1 MKKMRVFIA
10 LGTRP
15 EAIKLAPLILC
26 CRATGY
32 VDVTVCNTGQHKSLA
47 RDMLNAFGIEADVD
61 LDVMRPGQTL
71 TEITTNIL
79 KAIEV
84 PLKDR
89 EPDWVVVQGDTTTS
103 FTAALAAFYQKIPV
117 AHVEAGLRT
126 GDRYSPW
133 PEEINR
139 RLNSALATAHFAPTE
154 RSRLNLIAEGISPE
168 LITVTGNTGIDALLQ
183 AARIL
188 DEDAGR
194 NEAVIRELVA
204 RGLTF
209 LSTGD
214 QAKNVVVVTAHR
226 RENFGEGIESI
237 CKVIVALAKRYPNLK
252 FVFPVHPN
260 PEVTGPVDRIV
271 RTAGCANIFLIEP
284 LDYFPFTYLLKSAR
298 LVLSDSGGIQ
308 EEAVS
313 LGKRLVILREATERV
328 ELVGQSDVWIVGTDQ
343 RLIVDAVDAA
353 LNKTSDC
360 KRLDIFGDGHASQ
373 RIVNA
378 LDASR

>member
-1 MKKMRVFIA
+1 MKLFFV

-26 CRATGY
+26 CRAAGHI
-32 VDVTVCNTGQHKSLA
+32 DVTVCNTGQHKSLA
-47 RDMLNAFGIEADVD
+47 RDMLSAFGIEADVN

-79 KAIEV
+79 RSIEG
-84 PLKDR
+84 PLKDKR
-89 EPDWVVVQGDTTTS
+89 PDWVVVQGDTTTS

-154 RSRLNLIAEGISPE
+154 RSRLNLVAESVSSDQIS
-168 LITVTGNTGIDALLQ
+168 VTGNTGIDALLQ
-183 AARIL
+183 AAKIL
-188 DEDAGR
+188 DEDAGKSD
-194 NEAVIRELVA
+194 AVIRDLVA
-204 RGLTF
+204 SGLTF
-209 LSTGD
+209 LSAERR
-214 QAKNVVVVTAHR
+214 AKDVVIVTAHR
-226 RENFGEGIESI
+226 RENFGAGIESI
-237 CKVIVALAKRYPNLK
+237 CRSIVALAERYPQLK

-260 PEVTGPVDRIV
+260 PEVTEPVDHIIRA
-271 RTAGCANIFLIEP
+271 AGLANIFLIEP
-284 LDYFPFTYLLKSAR
+284 LDYFPFAYLLKDAR
-298 LVLSDSGGIQ
+298 LVVSDSGGIQ

-313 LGKRLVILREATERV
+313 LGKRLVVLRDTTERV
-328 ELVGQSDVWIVGTDQ
+328 ELVGQPNVWIVGTDQ
-343 RLIVDAVDAA
+343 RLIIEAVDKA
-353 LNKTSDC
+353 LNQTTDC
-360 KRLDIFGDGHASQ
+360 KPLDIFGDGRASQ

-378 LDASR
+378 LEAMR

>member
-1 MKKMRVFIA
+1 MKLLVV

-26 CRATGY
+26 CRAAGHI
-32 VDVTVCNTGQHKSLA
+32 DVTVCNTGQHKSLA
-47 RDMLNAFGIEADVD
+47 RDMLSAFGIEADVN

-79 KAIEV
+79 RSIEG

-89 EPDWVVVQGDTTTS
+89 RPDWVVVQGDTTTS

-139 RLNSALATAHFAPTE
+139 RLNSALATAHFAPTD
-154 RSRLNLIAEGISPE
+154 RSRLNLIAEGVCSDQIV
-168 LITVTGNTGIDALLQ
+168 VTGNTGIDALLQ
-183 AARIL
+183 AVNIL
-188 DEDAGR
+188 EQNAER
-194 NEAVIRELVA
+194 REAVGSDLIA
-204 RGLTF
+204 RRLDF
-209 LSTGD
+209 LSAERR
-214 QAKNVVVVTAHR
+214 AKDVVIVTAHR
-226 RENFGEGIESI
+226 RENFGAGIESI
-237 CKVIVALAKRYPNLK
+237 CRSIVALAGRYPQLK

-260 PEVTGPVDRIV
+260 PEVTGPVDRII
-271 RTAGCANIFLIEP
+271 RAAGLGNIFLIEP
-284 LDYFPFTYLLKSAR
+284 LDYFPFAYLLKDAR
-298 LVLSDSGGIQ
+298 LVVSDSGGIQ

-313 LGKRLVILREATERV
+313 LGKRLVVLRDTTERV
-328 ELVGQSDVWIVGTDQ
+328 ELVGQPNVWIVGTDQ
-343 RLIVDAVDAA
+343 RLIVKAVDEA
-353 LNKTSDC
+353 LDDATDC
-360 KRLDIFGDGHASQ
+360 KPLDMFGDGRASQ

-378 LDASR
+378 LEAMR